1 MSALLLLAHY
11 ITRIHFPYFK
21 EPRFADVLAEI
32 NDLEESLQEPL
43 KADVENSVVDFLIG
57 GQVCQWIERPSND
70 DAIKHLESF
79 CRTAQTAECMF
90 KQFPF
95 SWFSESMI
103 TLRGLRG
110 LLDDSCFM
118 FLKLHVEDLEWLVP
132 GISGR
137 RVVDD
142 QPCLKN
148 TQLRPAPGILRELK
162 QQWWTKRIQIRKVF
176 GGNYLSNIIG
186 FNIMSFCS
194 IARGFISHY
203 TNNCATHA
211 YIYVIYLEV
220 VIRSRMA
227 YKFNLHTCESN
238 PNE

>member
-1 MSALLLLAHY
+1 MSALLLFAHY
-11 ITRIHFPYFK
+11 ITRIHFLYFK
-21 EPRFADVLAEI
+21 EPRFTDVLAEI

-57 GQVCQWIERPSND
+57 GQVYQWIERPSND

-142 QPCLKN
+142 QPCLKK
-148 TQLRPAPGILRELK
+148 TPSSARRPASFESSSNSGGPNGSRYEKCSVGTTCLTLLDSIL
-162 QQWWTKRIQIRKVF
+162 
-176 GGNYLSNIIG
+176 
-186 FNIMSFCS
+186 
-194 IARGFISHY
+194 
-203 TNNCATHA
+203 
-211 YIYVIYLEV
+211 
-220 VIRSRMA
+220 
-227 YKFNLHTCESN
+227 
-238 PNE
+238 